1 MLIDRTFSDI
11 TSSWIGDFES
21 SKSSQKSRKEEYP
34 DTDFFDLITVK
45 SMDRHFRTIEM
56 YRASFPRYRHTKG
69 FDNRKKC
76 EDISDFWN
84 IMQSKCLKKESTR
97 NKWKCCVFRSR
108 DFYCSAEGLRSGDF
122 KHGHMIEDNF
132 FILGK

>member
-45 SMDRHFRTIEM
+45 SMDRHFRSIER
-56 YRASFPRYRHTKG
+56 YCASFPYYGHAEW
-69 FDNRKKC
+69 FYNSEEC
-76 EDISDFWN
+76 EDVTDFRD
-84 IMQSKCLKKESTR
+84 IMEGESLE
-97 NKWKCCVFRSR
+97 K
-108 DFYCSAEGLRSGDF
+108 
-122 KHGHMIEDNF
+122 
-132 FILGK
+132 